1 MKTQPNGKSFIS
13 IFFDCGKYFRFS
25 SVHKSIFAL
34 EYVGNGVFVVTLRN
48 VFSLRFTGQVKAK
61 VDKNGDVTASDVS
74 NSFSSMSIIFDKND
88 AADKTKIG
96 NGSLE
101 SELRKAK
108 NENGSLTIDVIDGRQ
123 GNF

>member
-1 MKTQPNGKSFIS
+1 M
-13 IFFDCGKYFRFS
+13 
-25 SVHKSIFAL
+25 L
-34 EYVGNGVFVVTLRN
+34 GNGVFVVTLRN

-74 NSFSSMSIIFDKND
+74 NSFSSTSIIFDKNVVV
-88 AADKTKIG
+88 ADKTQIG

-101 SELRKAK
+101 SEMRKAE
-108 NENGSLTIDVIDGRQ
+108 NENGSLTNDVIDGRQ